1 MPDSPRL
8 KYDPATAAAL
18 IEALRDPVAIIGK
31 DTRLTA
37 ANAPMRAIVPGL
49 RAGELLALSLRSPN
63 ILDALGRVLA
73 GGPAE
78 TTTWRERAPVERLF
92 EVTVGPLPT
101 DEDNNG
107 RLAVLTLRDLTE
119 ARRLERMRV
128 DFIANA
134 SHELRTPLA
143 SVLGFIETLQ
153 GAAREDPLAR
163 SKFLSIMRDQAR
175 RMSRLIEDLL
185 SLSRI
190 EQNEHLRPN
199 EPVNLAAVI
208 GHVVD
213 TLSPMARDNNVTL
226 EVVSPAELIVLG
238 ERDELVRVAE
248 NLIENAIKYG
258 AREDGQASTVNIGL
272 SCDGREACFSVRD
285 HGPGITPEHLPRLTE
300 RFYRVDAGASRAKG
314 GTGLGLAIVKHIV
327 ARHRGRLSIQSNP
340 GEGATFK
347 VTMPAPTQGVSGK

>member
-1 MPDSPRL
+1 MQDSSRPE
-8 KYDPATAAAL
+8 YDPATAAAL

-31 DTRLTA
+31 DTRLAA

-49 RAGELLALSLRSPN
+49 RAGELLALSLRSPD
-63 ILDALGRVLA
+63 ILDALGRVLG

-78 TTTWRERAPVERLF
+78 TTTWRERAPVERVF
-92 EVTVGPLPT
+92 EVAVGPLPID
-101 DEDNNG
+101 DERDG

-153 GAAREDPLAR
+153 GAARDDPLAR
-163 SKFLSIMRDQAR
+163 ARFLSIMRDQAR

-190 EQNEHLRPN
+190 EQNEHLRPS
-199 EPVNLAAVI
+199 EPVNLTAVI

-213 TLSPMARDNNVTL
+213 TLSPMARENNVSLDVATPG
-226 EVVSPAELIVLG
+226 EVVVLG

-258 AREDGQASTVNIGL
+258 AREDGQPSTVNIKL
-272 SCDGREACFSVRD
+272 SSDGRETCFSVRD
-285 HGPGITPEHLPRLTE
+285 HGPGISPEHLPRLTE

-327 ARHRGRLSIQSNP
+327 ARHRGRLSIQSIP
-340 GEGATFK
+340 GDGATFQ
-347 VTMPAPTQGVSGK
+347 VTMPAGPATATGK